1 MTFNPYYSQLDDELV
16 FSRLDPN
23 NMRYRLDQFPDQC
36 SDAWN
41 QGIQLEVPASYGSI
55 TNIVIAGMGGSAI
68 GGELVADLLSSDNVI
83 PIEVCR
89 NYELPSYVDEH
100 TLVIC
105 SSYSGN
111 TEETISA
118 CYDAINKNAKVI
130 VISSGGK
137 LGEIASEYGVPYFS
151 IRYSGEPRTTVGYN
165 FLAPMGILSRLG
177 IYRSREGDIEEVI
190 DNLTFLR
197 DRLCLSVPV
206 WENPAKELAL
216 NLESKIVVIYG
227 AGILAGVARR
237 WKAQLNENAKTW
249 AFMETLP
256 EADHNA
262 VSGIYWPNKV
272 KKNIAVVMLQSI
284 DLHERIKLRYR
295 YTSELFKKSKI
306 TQFMIDGVGAGKPAQ
321 ILSAVMFGD
330 YTSYY
335 LGILNG
341 EDPSK
346 VESIEYIKSMMGN
359 PYQDIYP

>member
-1 MTFNPYYSQLDDELV
+1 MIVNSDKSRLDDSLELAK
-16 FSRLDPN
+16 LDPN
-23 NMRYRLDQFPDQC
+23 NMRDRLYHFPDQC
-36 SDAWN
+36 MDAWN
-41 QGIQLEVPASYGSI
+41 QGVNLEVPSDYDEI
-55 TNIVIAGMGGSAI
+55 KNIVIAGMGGSAI
-68 GGELVADLLSSDNVI
+68 GGELVGDLLSSENNI
-83 PIEVCR
+83 PVEICR
-89 NYELPSYVDEH
+89 NYELPSYVDSDS
-100 TLVIC
+100 LVIC

-118 CYDAINKNAKVI
+118 CYHAIAKNAKVI

-137 LGEIASEYGVPYFS
+137 LGEIALETGIPYFA
-151 IRYSGEPRTTVGYN
+151 IKYSGEPRTTVGYN

-177 IYRSREGDIEEVI
+177 VYHSRDGDIEEVI
-190 DNLTFLR
+190 DNLTFLKH
-197 DRLCLSVPV
+197 RLSPDVPV
-206 WENPAKELAL
+206 LENPAKELAL

-227 AGILAGVARR
+227 AGILSGVARR

-262 VSGIYWPNKV
+262 VSGITWP
-272 KKNIAVVMLQSI
+272 KKMKNNIVVVMLQSI

-295 YTSELFKKSKI
+295 YTSELFQKSKI
-306 TQFMIDGVGAGKPAQ
+306 KQFMVDGIGEGKPAQ
-321 ILSAVMFGD
+321 ILSALMFGD

-346 VESIEYIKSMMGN
+346 VDSIEYIKSRMGQ
-359 PYQDIYP
+359 PYTDIH